1 MRVQDRWR
9 RALKGRAWL
18 EVRRDGVIQRRTP
31 LSGNVVTDLGLG
43 FLFWSQWEG
52 QTTAQ
57 SPAGS
62 AGAAGFFGTMS
73 YNSYNGQEA
82 VVSVGN
88 MIYYD
93 GTYYH
98 ASWANPLSMLYA
110 STDTTTPSVST
121 NVLPG
126 GTLIAL
132 GAGRNVNQG
141 SNVVWNPPSGQ
152 SVSGSGAWDF
162 SAITGTSPSIG
173 AQTTT
178 STLVTIPFVPYA
190 GSGTVTVGSVGF
202 TNGLYASTS
211 STTSWTAINGA
222 EMSLTGSTTPASTK
236 NLSIGTKL
244 IPSTTLSVTNGE
256 QLVVNYE
263 ISFTPA

>member
-1 MRVQDRWR
+1 MQLQDRWR

-18 EVRRDGVIQRRTP
+18 EVRRDGALQRRTP
-31 LSGNVVTDLGLG
+31 LAGNVVTDLGLVFIFWTQWQSQVLVGGAGGPNPDG
-43 FLFWSQWEG
+43 FLA
-52 QTTAQ
+52 TI
-57 SPAGS
+57 
-62 AGAAGFFGTMS
+62 
-73 YNSYNGQEA
+73 SYNGNSGQES
-82 VVSVGN
+82 VTSVGN
-88 MIYYD
+88 TIYYD

-98 ASWANPLSMLYA
+98 AAWANPLTLLYV
-110 STDTTTPSVST
+110 STDTTAPSSSV

-126 GTLIAL
+126 GNLIAL
-132 GAGRNVNQG
+132 GCVRNVNQG
-141 SNVVWNPPSGQ
+141 TNLQWRPPSGQ
-152 SVSGSGAWDF
+152 GVNGSGGWDL

-173 AQTTT
+173 QQTTT

-190 GSGTVTVGSVGF
+190 GSGTITVGSVGF

-211 STTSWTAINGA
+211 GTTSWTAINGA
-222 EMSLTGSTTPASTK
+222 EMSLTGSSTPASTT

-244 IPSTTLSVTNGE
+244 IPSTTLSVTHGE